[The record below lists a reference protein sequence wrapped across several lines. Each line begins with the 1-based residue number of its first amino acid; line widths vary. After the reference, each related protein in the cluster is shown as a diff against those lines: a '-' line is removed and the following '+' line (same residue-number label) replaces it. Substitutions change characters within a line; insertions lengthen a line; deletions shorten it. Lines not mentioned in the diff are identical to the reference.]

1 MTYKHVEVS
10 KIVKHT
16 AERIAQFSNAINT
29 VPPEQ
34 HPALLVD
41 GLPCNRELA
50 QFAATIRK
58 TNRYLKFGVTRNTK
72 YTWTSDR
79 YAELFVYMEGDTY
92 AMARIGYGDYTVG
105 GKADA
110 TRKFMVESRTIKNE
124 KYKYNRP
131 EYHMALTDT
140 LDRAVKNVSKHMR
153 RYSPLEAA
161 TISYD
166 EVVNRLRSPAVIA
179 TADLYTSKR
188 NVLDHA
194 QLQTELFHLVDMGY
208 SFLSTEL
215 QGMIVNW
222 RNADKE
228 HKEAVGRNK
237 ACYFITVRLQNDD
250 MMCDVVRLHSYESIK
265 LGIDPAVVYKM
276 EELPEE
282 LAGRVAVLSM
292 VEDNHYVDNVGLR
305 VNSSTFWVHA

>member
-10 KIVKHT
+10 EIVGYT
-16 AERIAQFSNAINT
+16 FVRFTSLALQNNTINPGDTT
-29 VPPEQ
+29 VM
-34 HPALLVD
+34 VD
-41 GLPCNRELA
+41 GLPCGPELA
-50 QFAATIRK
+50 QFAAALRK
-58 TNRYLKFGVTRNTK
+58 TNRHLKFGVSRNAK
-72 YTWTSDR
+72 YNGSMGQHLEL
-79 YAELFVYMEGDTY
+79 YAYMEGDTY
-92 AMARIGYGDYTVG
+92 AMARIGYANYTVG
-105 GKADA
+105 GKANA

-124 KYKYNRP
+124 KYKKNRP

-161 TISYD
+161 TMSYD
-166 EVVNRLRSPAVIA
+166 EVVNRLRSSAVIA
-179 TADLYTSKR
+179 NSDQYTRKR

-194 QLQTELFHLVDMGY
+194 QLQTELFHLLDMEY

-222 RNADKE
+222 RNADRE

-265 LGIDPAVVYKM
+265 HGIDPAVVYKM